1 MPVSCNLC
9 DRKSLLLYP
18 VRYAVACPRGAAKAP
33 ALGGNFKIDSTKVP
47 ASVGTAKYTLRAM
60 RAGYLYVYEEKHK
73 RLKAYMVLP
82 SGMMWSFIPGMMPPN
97 PAVVPTNC
105 LDRQQLALGYCIDV
119 EHSDSDPATNV
130 WIGWSN
136 VLWTKRLV
144 GQADDAGWRMLHMQC
159 INVPSMLSGGA
170 SDTGEFQANNSKIAH
185 FAMDEKAMK
194 TAFKFSNTDP
204 KMENHQHTEAPRIAA
219 AMARSPMKKG
229 FIVAVHDPVGLT
241 NDLGELVVPG
251 IDSGFNEDVYRGSIT
266 KQLLERAER
275 GIRAQAREEAGF
287 EYRTSEMVNQA
298 NQNPMSYSTGGGAVD
313 IIGAWKFVTGS
324 IKAGGISNYT
334 AEQAAQ
340 DKKYGADEAGHQK
353 AAEEEAW
360 DEASHTGEGSA
371 RKSSIDRKH
380 LDNFPKE
387 YKDALD
393 KFKPQWDELVKA
405 HAEWLNCKL
414 LSDWMSGVHDDAD
427 IRSGYAYSESCSQ
440 SIGSAAATDACGKVL
455 NDWLE
460 TGQFTNSRNLYAR
473 ALLFNQKQLI
483 DAAQAQIHKSDIQYE
498 NFLNLYK
505 QALARVKPGEAAR
518 LLDKLVLT
526 TGSVIVK
533 ALTKGARS
541 VAFVPIMIRLSL
553 HSGTVIRASSQS
565 KAELRA
571 WAIDEAKKAGIKLET
586 DRTQTRADA
595 LKAAKTAV
603 KAGPKS
609 DVNVVIYELDVDALE
624 KAGKIE
630 AGSIKAVKLPGADKV
645 KAWLGS
651 SAPEAFHLGVAT
663 FIFQLFTL
671 QAAVEDV
678 AGNDRFNRVET
689 DTKAAAAVINIV
701 GAMMET
707 VSETVEKGPA
717 HPLSAFILKQ
727 WSLGERELAGLKLGG
742 RALGAITGAALA
754 VFDVMNAVESFKKEE
769 FGLTALYAGS
779 SILGFYVAAFAITGA
794 IPGFWIVLAASIL
807 IALAIAHYKASA
819 MKDWISRSYFGT
831 GEEKYPTLE
840 EELSAFNS
848 AAGG

>member
-18 VRYAVACPRGAAKAP
+18 VRYAVACPHGAAKAP
-33 ALGGNFKIDSTKVP
+33 ALEGNFKIDSAKAP
-47 ASVGTAKYTLRAM
+47 ATVGTAKYTLRAM
-60 RAGYLYVYEEKHK
+60 RAGYLYVYEEKRK

-97 PAVVPTNC
+97 PAAVPATC
-105 LDRQQLALGYCIDV
+105 MDRQQLSLGYCIDV
-119 EHSDSDPATNV
+119 EHSDSDPATNI

-159 INVPSMLSGGA
+159 INVPAMLSGGA
-170 SDTGEFQANNSKIAH
+170 TDTGEFQASHSKVAH

-204 KMENHQHTEAPRIAA
+204 RMETRQH
-219 AMARSPMKKG
+219 MARSPMKKG
-229 FIVAVHDPVGLT
+229 FVVAVNDPVGLT
-241 NDLGELVVPG
+241 NDLGELVVPS
-251 IDSGFNEDVYRGSIT
+251 IDSGFNADVYRGSIA
-266 KQLLERAER
+266 KQLLARAEQ
-275 GIRAQAREEAGF
+275 GIRAQASEEAGF

-298 NQNPMSYSTGGGAVD
+298 NQNPMSYSTGGPPVD

-324 IKAGGISNYT
+324 IKAGGISNYN
-334 AEQAAQ
+334 AQQAAQ
-340 DKKYGADEAGHQK
+340 DKKYGADETGHQN
-353 AAEEEAW
+353 AAADEAW

-371 RKSSIDRKH
+371 RKPSINYTH
-380 LDNFPKE
+380 LNSFPRE
-387 YKDALD
+387 YNNALD

-405 HAEWLNCKL
+405 HAGWLDCKL
-414 LSDWMSGVHDDAD
+414 LADWMSGVHDDAD

-440 SIGSAAATDACGKVL
+440 SIGSAAATDACAKVL

-460 TGQFTNSRNLYAR
+460 TGQLTNSRNLYAR

-707 VSETVEKGPA
+707 VSETVEKGPT